1 VQAVPSGAAGEPE
14 RLSVCLVGLLVAAAR
29 HGSGVPRYAAELT
42 RALDEASPEFPA
54 VALSLLTTREGAGVA
69 SPRHIDVRPAAIPFG
84 SPAGALRV
92 VAEQLAV
99 AHRGRADLLHFFDLT
114 GPVLRPHRRFTTTIH
129 DASIVHG
136 YERVRH
142 AYKRR
147 LYPWAIRR
155 AARVVAVS
163 EFARSEA
170 KRHFGADPARIT
182 VVHSGPGFLADGA
195 DGAAAAA
202 PDGLPEPPFLLYVG
216 DLSPKK
222 DVAPLVGAFADAE
235 VPGRLVLAGRRR
247 DGYPELDGAL
257 AAAGDRVVLL
267 EGPSDAVVD
276 GLLRSATALL
286 LPSRYE
292 GFAFTP
298 LEAMGRGCPVVA
310 SDIPAVREISGEGA
324 LLVPPGERAAWR
336 DAIRRVAAD
345 EALRNDLRTRGAST
359 VSRYSWL
366 ETARGLL
373 RVFESLGTAA

>member
-1 VQAVPSGAAGEPE
+1 VPDGAPRDAE
-14 RLSVCLVGLLVAAAR
+14 RLDVCLVGLLVAAAP

-42 RALDEASPEFPA
+42 RALDAAAPEFPSLS
-54 VALSLLTTREGAGVA
+54 VSLLTTREGAEIA
-69 SPRHIDVRPAAIPFG
+69 APRNLDVRPAHIPFG
-84 SPAGALRV
+84 SAAGAMRV

-99 AHRGRADLLHFFDLT
+99 AHRGRAGLLHFFDLS

-147 LYPWAIRR
+147 LYPWALRR

-170 KRHFGADPARIT
+170 VRHLGGDAGRIT

-195 DGAAAAA
+195 GVPA
-202 PDGLPEPPFLLYVG
+202 GLPEPPYLLYVG

-222 DVAPLVGAFADAE
+222 DVAPLVGAFAETGA
-235 VPGRLVLAGRRR
+235 PGRLVLAGRRR
-247 DGYPELDGAL
+247 DAYPDLDRAL
-257 AAAGDRVVLL
+257 AAAGPRVVLL
-267 EGPSDAVVD
+267 EGPSDAAVD
-276 GLLRSATALL
+276 ALLRGASALL

-324 LLVPPGERAAWR
+324 LLVPPGDAAAWR
-336 DAIRRVAAD
+336 DAILRVTGD
-345 EALRNDLRTRGAST
+345 EALRAELRERGAAT
-359 VSRYSWL
+359 VARYSWL

-373 RVFESLGTAA
+373 RVFDSLRTAA